1 MAGGEDVF
9 EDAKDAS
16 EDATPDTTP
25 KDAHGSADPLSR
37 DAGTPTLF
45 GNASRHQ
52 KLTGNICGSD
62 G

>member
-16 EDATPDTTP
+16 EDATPDTTS
-25 KDAHGSADPLSR
+25 KAAHGSADPLSR

-45 GNASRHQ
+45 GNA
-52 KLTGNICGSD
+52 
-62 G
+62 